1 MQWHASLPDDVWKE
15 FSTKNGVNRFIDSAG
30 QPCYE
35 IEIEGMDENVF
46 LKEKESWSNQTLVLP
61 PKYQTNMEVASW
73 FFISYPSGPSQINDF
88 FQLIAGQDR
97 CFLWI

>member
-1 MQWHASLPDDVWKE
+1 MCFHCQSIEESPLKESEEQHLQWHASLPDDVWKE

-61 PKYQTNMEVASW
+61 PKYQTNMEVAS
-73 FFISYPSGPSQINDF
+73 
-88 FQLIAGQDR
+88 
-97 CFLWI
+97 